1 MPDIHPVL
9 LKWTITLKD
18 TILRVFAVRVLK
30 LRKDAKPFIFFVGF
44 FGGSFFVGGERA
56 GETAGNMRWH
66 WVRRTKS
73 TYFVQER
80 RFPYE
85 TSVHLVS
92 INPSSALQAS
102 PGI

>member
-44 FGGSFFVGGERA
+44 FGVLFLLGGRGREKLLEICADTECGAQSLPILCKKGAFLMKQVYTSFR
-56 GETAGNMRWH
+56 
-66 WVRRTKS
+66 
-73 TYFVQER
+73 
-80 RFPYE
+80 
-85 TSVHLVS
+85 
-92 INPSSALQAS
+92 
-102 PGI
+102 

>member
-44 FGGSFFVGGERA
+44 FVGSFFVGG
-56 GETAGNMRWH
+56 GEGGRNCWKYALT
-66 WVRRTKS
+66 
-73 TYFVQER
+73 
-80 RFPYE
+80 
-85 TSVHLVS
+85 L
-92 INPSSALQAS
+92 SAAHKVYLFCARKALS
-102 PGI
+102 L